1 MPAAARVT
9 DAIATGHACTPV
21 SAIASTLQTKCN
33 IQGQLAAVIGA
44 PIQVHTI
51 LVGPNCVP
59 HASTVAGGSSKVT
72 IQGIPASRIG
82 DSADAGA
89 IISGSA
95 KVFIGG

>member
-1 MPAAARVT
+1 MPAAARVG
-9 DAIATGHACTPV
+9 DAIATGHPCTPV
-21 SAIASTLQTKCN
+21 STIASTLQTKVN
-33 IQGQLAAVIGA
+33 IQGSLAAVLGA
-44 PIQVHTI
+44 PITVHTI

-59 HASTVAGGSSKVT
+59 HGSVVSGGSSKVT

-82 DSADAGA
+82 DGADAGA